1 MSLFAAPQ
9 PEPPKEGNPM
19 KIIDYLCRLT
29 ARFDRAVARFQAWFD
44 RVNDRVAR

>member
-9 PEPPKEGNPM
+9 PEPPKEGTM
-19 KIIDYLCRLT
+19 KIIDFLCRLT

-44 RVNDRVAR
+44 RVNDRLAR